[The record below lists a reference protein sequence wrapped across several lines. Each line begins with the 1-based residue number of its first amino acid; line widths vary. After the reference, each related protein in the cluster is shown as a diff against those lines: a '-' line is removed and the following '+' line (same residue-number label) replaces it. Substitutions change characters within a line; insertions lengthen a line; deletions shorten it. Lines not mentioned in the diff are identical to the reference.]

1 MSHKKL
7 KTDSQEEIGDT
18 QVSEVASPA
27 KAGNT
32 KAARPTVEDML
43 RQYEL
48 EQFYYEEANT
58 LDERR
63 YSDWLKLFTEDTF
76 YFMPVRRTM
85 TSKDLAQEFTVP
97 GTVAFFDDDLAML
110 QARVKK
116 LDTGYAWSEDPPS
129 RTRHLVNNVRILSD
143 DGKELVV
150 HTNFH
155 LYRTRLNSEEDNWI
169 GHREDKL
176 RRVDGSFMIAERK
189 IYLEQTVLLARNLS
203 SFF

>member
-1 MSHKKL
+1 M
-7 KTDSQEEIGDT
+7 
-18 QVSEVASPA
+18 SEVASPA
-27 KAGNT
+27 KAGKT
-32 KAARPTVEDML
+32 SSTRPTVEDML
-43 RQYEL
+43 RQYEI

-63 YSDWLKLFTEDTF
+63 YSDWLKLFTDDVY
-76 YFMPVRRTM
+76 YFMPVRRTK
-85 TSKDLAQEFTVP
+85 TSKDLDQEFTVP
-97 GTVAFFDDDLAML
+97 GTVAFFDDDHAML
-110 QARVKK
+110 AARVKK

-129 RTRHLVNNVRILSD
+129 RTRHLVSNVRILSD

-150 HTNFH
+150 HSNFH

-176 RRVDGSFMIAERK
+176 RRVDGSFMIAERR